1 MERRRTRRR
10 GLLADVYQSTL
21 DFNYRSA
28 ADPDESQALIGAVFR
43 PTVPLFTA
51 VSAGMSP
58 AQEFSGAV
66 FGSGCVLSTTSSRDD
81 QASIAPEDESG

>member
-1 MERRRTRRR
+1 M
-10 GLLADVYQSTL
+10 
-21 DFNYRSA
+21 
-28 ADPDESQALIGAVFR
+28 DEWKDEEQEEEVSSLMYINQHSILIIAR
-43 PTVPLFTA
+43 QPI
-51 VSAGMSP
+51 P